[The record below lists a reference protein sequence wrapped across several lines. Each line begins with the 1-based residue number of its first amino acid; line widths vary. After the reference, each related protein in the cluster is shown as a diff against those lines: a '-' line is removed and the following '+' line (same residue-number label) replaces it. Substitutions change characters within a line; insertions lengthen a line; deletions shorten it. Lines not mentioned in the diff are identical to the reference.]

1 MEVGLHHAKD
11 PDDVGVF
18 EAAQSTDLSRQKF
31 GEELFGRLSLVD
43 NLDGNLKEKKRPVIK
58 SFTVALDNTECKDA
72 VNYV

>member
-43 NLDGNLKEKKRPVIK
+43 NLDGNLKEKKRPV
-58 SFTVALDNTECKDA
+58 TVALDNTECKDA